1 MFRRLRG
8 KKVIEKYLKCLNNI
22 VILNVVKVLKDCN
35 KILRMNAESLRMTQI
50 NMNKRIVISV
60 LLFITL
66 ISFSLTVINFR
77 IPSPPSFNAD
87 EAAFGYNAYS
97 LLKTGRD
104 EYGTLLPLRL
114 KSFGDYKMP
123 LYSYLSVPFM
133 AVMGL
138 SETSARALN
147 VFLSLLFPLIVY
159 LLTKELFKKDSYALV
174 AAFISSTSLGL
185 HIVARHAHEAY
196 LAAFLTTLTFYLLVR
211 FLKKQ
216 TVAKGAL
223 LAASLLLMLFSYHP
237 GRLFAG
243 LFLVAAGIYAVQQ
256 KKVKRYIP
264 AFLLVIIVIGVFTIS
279 DFIYKPERLK
289 NLLFFSSAGIQLKVQ
304 ELKTEGGIR
313 YLYNPLLVGIREM
326 TFEHLS
332 YFSPQFLLQNG
343 DSNDRFGYKGMGLI
357 TPIEYILFFAGL
369 YFIIRKKEE
378 WNYVFLFVLLLS
390 PLSASLSWSTS
401 SLTRSLFLLVPISIL
416 AGYGAV
422 NIGNN
427 LKKNLT
433 SYLFIGLI
441 ICSFLYFSL
450 TQWDFYLFHYPKR
463 LITIHAWQ
471 GGYAEVNKYIKDNY
485 DSTSRFYVTRDIG
498 MPYIFTLFYQQYPP
512 EKYQK
517 EAHLSAADEYGFGQ
531 VEKFDKFVFEFRNPE
546 LLKEGEVLIG
556 TRDNFKGLGKEY
568 NPIMISPQGEPMFGI
583 YRK

>member
-1 MFRRLRG
+1 
-8 KKVIEKYLKCLNNI
+8 
-22 VILNVVKVLKDCN
+22 
-35 KILRMNAESLRMTQI
+35 
-50 NMNKRIVISV
+50 MNKKIIYI
-60 LLFITL
+60 LLAFITF
-66 ISFSLTVINFR
+66 ISFFLTIINFR

-97 LLKTGRD
+97 LLKTGKD

-147 VFLSLLFPLIVY
+147 IFLSLLFPLIVY

-196 LAAFLTTLTFYLLVR
+196 LAAFLTTLTFYFLIR
-211 FLKKQ
+211 FLKNQ
-216 TVAKGAL
+216 AVGKGAL

-243 LFLVAAGIYAVQQ
+243 LFLVASGIYALQQ
-256 KKVKRYIP
+256 KKVKECVP
-264 AFLLVIIVIGVFTIS
+264 VFLLVAIVIGVFTIS

-289 NLLFFSSAGIQLKVQ
+289 SLLFFSSAGIQLKVQ

-313 YLYNPLLVGIREM
+313 YLYYPLLVGLRDM

-343 DSNDRFGYKGMGLI
+343 DTNDRFGYKGMGLI

-378 WNYVFLFVLLLS
+378 WRSVFLFILFLS

-416 AGYGAV
+416 AAYGLV
-422 NIGNN
+422 NVFHN
-427 LKKNLT
+427 LKKYVP
-433 SYLFIGLI
+433 SYLFIGFI
-441 ICSFLYFSL
+441 ICSFIFFILS
-450 TQWDFYLFHYPKR
+450 QWDFYLFHYPKR

-471 GGYAEVNKYIKDNY
+471 SGYAEVNIYIKDNY
-485 DSTSRFYVTRDIG
+485 VSTSRFYITRDIG
-498 MPYIFTLFYQQYPP
+498 MPYIFTLFYQKYPP

-517 EAHLSAADEYGFGQ
+517 EAHLSASDEYGFGQ
-531 VEKFDKFVFEFRNPE
+531 VEKFDKFVFEFKNPE
-546 LLKEGEVLIG
+546 LLQKGEVLIG
-556 TRDNFKGLGKEY
+556 SRDNFKGLNTEY

-583 YRK
+583 YKK

>member
-1 MFRRLRG
+1 
-8 KKVIEKYLKCLNNI
+8 
-22 VILNVVKVLKDCN
+22 
-35 KILRMNAESLRMTQI
+35 
-50 NMNKRIVISV
+50 MNKKLLISIMI
-60 LLFITL
+60 FITG
-66 ISFSLTVINFR
+66 ISFFLSVINFR
-77 IPSPPSFNAD
+77 ISSPPSFNAD

-123 LYSYLSVPFM
+123 LYSYFSVPFM

-138 SETSARALN
+138 NETSARALN
-147 VFLSLLFPLIVY
+147 IFLSLLFPLIVY
-159 LLTKELFKKDSYALV
+159 LLTKELFKKDSYGIV
-174 AAFISSTSLGL
+174 AAFLSATSLGL

-196 LAAFLTTLTFYLLVR
+196 LAAFLTTIALYFLIR

-216 TVAKGAL
+216 TLGRGVFFAL
-223 LAASLLLMLFSYHP
+223 SLLLMLFSYHP

-243 LFLVAAGIYAVQQ
+243 LFLMVAFLYAAQQ
-256 KKVKRYIP
+256 KKVKRTIP
-264 AFLLVIIVIGVFTIS
+264 VFLLITLIIGLFSVS

-289 NLLFFSSAGIQLKVQ
+289 SLLFFSSAGIQLKVQ

-313 YLYNPLLVGIREM
+313 YLYNPLFVGIREM

-343 DSNDRFGYKGMGLI
+343 DGNDRFGYKGMGLI
-357 TPIEYILFFAGL
+357 TPIEYLLFFVGV
-369 YFIIRKKEE
+369 YFVIRKKEE
-378 WNYVFLFVLLLS
+378 WRYVFLFVLLLS

-401 SLTRSLFLLVPISIL
+401 SLTRSLFLLIPISIL

-422 NIGNN
+422 NVYDVY
-427 LKKNLT
+427 KKNASIYLIVGLT
-433 SYLFIGLI
+433 ACLFSYFA
-441 ICSFLYFSL
+441 L

-471 GGYAEVNKYIKDNY
+471 GGYREVNEYIKNNY
-485 DSTSRFYVTRDIG
+485 DTTSHFYITRDIG

-517 EAHLSAADEYGFGQ
+517 EAHLSAPDEYGFGQ
-531 VEKFDKFVFEFRNPE
+531 VEKFDKFSFEFKDPTQ
-546 LLKEGEVLIG
+546 LKKNEVTIG
-556 TRDNFKGLGKEY
+556 SRDNFQGLSKEY
-568 NPIMISPQGEPMFGI
+568 QPLIIAPQGEPMFEI
-583 YRK
+583 FRK